1 MFKRKSYI
9 GLFIIILIFSLWFIP
24 RINNR
29 VNDDR
34 VSDSSRTKEIS
45 QSSKLSFINLN
56 GESRKVPEF
65 VFQNQDN
72 RYVTNEDFS
81 GKVYVAEFFFTSC
94 PSICIEMNQNMKV
107 LDELYGNRDDFG
119 IASFTIDPE
128 NDTPTTLKKYS
139 ELIDVKS
146 KNWHFLTGDKKDI
159 YELSNNGFNIFSSI
173 NEAVDGGFEH
183 QGFFALIDKN
193 GYIRSRVNDYGTPL
207 VYYSGITNVNES
219 VQGIDMIKEDIEKLL
234 KEDYGKK

>member
-9 GLFIIILIFSLWFIP
+9 GLFIIIIIFSFWFIP
-24 RINNR
+24 IINNR
-29 VNDDR
+29 LNDNR

-94 PSICIEMNQNMKV
+94 PSICIEMNQNMKI
-107 LDELYGNRDDFG
+107 LDEEFGGRDDFG
-119 IASFTIDPE
+119 IASFTIDPV
-128 NDTPTTLKKYS
+128 NDTPVVLKKYA
-139 ELIDVKS
+139 ERLNVKS
-146 KNWHFLTGDKKDI
+146 QNWHFLTGKIDDV
-159 YELSNNGFNIFSSI
+159 YELSNSGFNIFAGV
-173 NEAVDGGFEH
+173 NPAVAGGFEH

-193 GYIRSRVNDYGTPL
+193 GYIRSRKDSNGNPI
-207 VYYSGITNVNES
+207 VYYLGIDNPS
-219 VQGIDMIKEDIEKLL
+219 ADKQGIDMIKEDIRKLL
-234 KEDYGKK
+234 KNG

>member
-1 MFKRKSYI
+1 MKKYSYI
-9 GLFIIILIFSLWFIP
+9 GISFIVLIFGIIVFPKIMD
-24 RINNR
+24 RIENQSI
-29 VNDDR
+29 NDTKR
-34 VSDSSRTKEIS
+34 LSISD
-45 QSSKLSFINLN
+45 KLSFIKLD
-56 GESRKVPEF
+56 GENRKVEDF
-65 VFQNQDN
+65 LFLNQDSLLIG
-72 RYVTNEDFS
+72 NEDFK
-81 GKVYVAEFFFTSC
+81 GKVYVAEFFFTKC
-94 PSICIEMNQNMKV
+94 PSICIEMNQNMKI

-234 KEDYGKK
+234 KEDYDKK